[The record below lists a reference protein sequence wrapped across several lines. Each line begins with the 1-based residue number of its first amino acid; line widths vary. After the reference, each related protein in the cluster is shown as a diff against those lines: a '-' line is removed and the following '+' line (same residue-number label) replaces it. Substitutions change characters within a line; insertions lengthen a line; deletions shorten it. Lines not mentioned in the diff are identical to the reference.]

1 MKTLSKEIKYKHSK
15 SSLDRHPS
23 LQPKM
28 RAMLLDWL
36 MEVLSHDLLFTLDSL
51 YNVSLYRLL

>member
-15 SSLDRHPS
+15 SSFDRHPS
-23 LQPKM
+23 LQSKM

-51 YNVSLYRLL
+51 YNVSLYRLT